1 MIGMRK
7 VLAAA
12 LAAALALGVMAPA
25 RAGQYEAVFGY
36 VQQMLARSANND
48 TAGMDAARRRLESVP
63 RPPRQNV
70 KEARAL
76 NGQGLEALRL
86 NDLSNALTAFKKAQ
100 QADPADAEISGN
112 LGYTQLKLGQF
123 RRAEH
128 QLVYALSLAPE
139 RASTWFNLGQVYG
152 ALGEAD
158 KATGA
163 FANTY
168 RYSQDSLKTREFMM
182 RAVLAPENNE
192 TTRAALRRTL
202 QLLGL
207 SQ

>member
-1 MIGMRK
+1 MRDRLK
-7 VLAAA
+7 MLPMLVA
-12 LAAALALGVMAPA
+12 LAVISPA
-25 RAGQYEAVFGY
+25 WAGPYEAVFGY
-36 VQQMLARSANND
+36 VQQMLARSAEND
-48 TAGMDAARRRLESVP
+48 TEGMNAALRQLESVP
-63 RPPRQNV
+63 RPARQNV

-76 NGQGLEALRL
+76 NGQGLDALRR
-86 NDLSNALTAFKKAQ
+86 NDFSAALDAFQQAQ

-112 LGYTQLKLGQF
+112 LGYIQLKLGQF
-123 RRAEH
+123 KRAEH

-152 ALGEAD
+152 ALGEID

-168 RYSQDSLKTREFMM
+168 RYSRDAPKTREFMTQ
-182 RAVLAPENNE
+182 AVLAPENDE
-192 TTRAALRRTL
+192 ATRTALRRAL